1 MNWRT
6 RNLDFTILR
15 FHSVQMKPFSKIKL
29 KNYLPLIFGLL
40 FLLGCT
46 KDKDPEIR
54 MNGLAYVQKIPSF
67 EEPVPQLC
75 SEFSEKILVP
85 SSLSANKKL
94 SDGTYFEYC
103 IQFSGDILLDKI
115 NRTAM
120 SLGYIDNFPM
130 VYLNGEKIYS
140 YENEN
145 PQEIYKY
152 EKELI
157 FEFNRFLIKKDNILI
172 VRLKPIFLRENG
184 MGIFGGILRISSIDQ
199 LAKWNNRYKIYNFGK
214 VVLYFGTS
222 LLFVTLFWGRRRE
235 YSFLYFG
242 IFLFIVGLYFST
254 KLELKYDLGLNL
266 YLLKKLEYISL
277 SMLVPSLNFFL
288 PAILHRKLP
297 TWLLIYNL
305 FVTLLFSGVFFFLKE
320 LKFID
325 EINHIYHVPFILLSL
340 ILSLVIIISEIREKN
355 KRAIPIL
362 LIIIIP
368 YSMSMFH
375 ILNSAFLIFPS
386 VMNVSIGGDSI
397 FILVVCMTIY
407 VAIGFYKLQKNL
419 DITNRKEE
427 SLRRTFQLYVPPK
440 DLEKILKSYDSNFKI
455 NDIGEVQKIIILFC
469 DIREFTTISE
479 KMSPNEL
486 VQFLNS
492 YFTYF
497 NSIIIEKG
505 GVIDKLIGDCIMARF
520 DSHLEKEAV
529 ETALLLQAHIK
540 RFNGDRKKK
549 RLKPISHGVGLSMG
563 DVVVGNIGSVNK
575 MDFTVIGDAVNL
587 ASRLESLTKF
597 YGVEI
602 LITENLYRTT
612 KQYFYY
618 REIDKIRVKGKKR
631 ASRIFQPI
639 SPK

>member
-1 MNWRT
+1 MIWRD
-6 RNLDFTILR
+6 RNLEFTILR
-15 FHSVQMKPFSKIKL
+15 LQQIQMKPFPTFQLNKCLSL
-29 KNYLPLIFGLL
+29 VFGIL
-40 FLLGCT
+40 FLISCA
-46 KDKDPEIR
+46 KDRDPELR
-54 MNGLAYVQKIPSF
+54 LNGIASVKKISSYD
-67 EEPVPQLC
+67 EPIPNSC
-75 SEFSEKILVP
+75 SETSEKIGIP

-94 SDGTYFEYC
+94 SNGSYFEYC
-103 IQFSGDILLDKI
+103 IQFSGDTLSDKI
-115 NRTAM
+115 IRTAM
-120 SLGYIDNFPM
+120 SLGYVDNFPV

-140 YENEN
+140 YETEN

-157 FEFNRFLIKKDNILI
+157 FEFNRSLIKKDNILL

-222 LLFVTLFWGRRRE
+222 LLFITLFWGRRRE
-235 YSFLYFG
+235 YSFLYFS

-254 KLELKYDLGLNL
+254 KLEIKYDIGLNL
-266 YLLKKLEYISL
+266 YLLKKLEYVSL
-277 SMLVPSLNFFL
+277 SLLVPSLNFFL

-297 TWLLIYNL
+297 TWLLIYNV
-305 FVTLLFSGVFFFLKE
+305 FVITLFSGLFFFLKE

-340 ILSLVIIISEIREKN
+340 LLSLIIIIFEVREKN

-397 FILVVCMTIY
+397 FILVVCMTLY

-492 YFTYF
+492 YFTLF

-540 RFNGDRKKK
+540 RFNGERKKK
-549 RLKPISHGVGLSMG
+549 RQKPISHGVGLSMG
-563 DVVVGNIGSVNK
+563 NVVVGNIGSVNK

-612 KQYFYY
+612 KQYFYF